1 MNKKTLWNVSQ
12 TSFLEKKS
20 ECLVKMEIAGLKF
33 INLFKW
39 F

>member
-12 TSFLEKKS
+12 TSFLENKS
-20 ECLVKMEIAGLKF
+20 YSLEKMEIAGLNF
-33 INLFKW
+33 INLLKW

>member
-12 TSFLEKKS
+12 TSFLENKS
-20 ECLVKMEIAGLKF
+20 YCLEKMEIVGLNF
-33 INLFKW
+33 INLLKW